1 MAAANSPLGQVEE
14 MAQNGAPEPQ
24 LSKALYQLGLDYA
37 TGHGVEKDLIEAH
50 KWLNLA
56 AVHGYSEAAV
66 DRDELARELDRR
78 DIRRALKRAREWHA
92 TH

>member
-1 MAAANSPLGQVEE
+1 MAAANSPLGRVEE
-14 MAQNGAPEPQ
+14 LAQNGAPEPQ
-24 LSKALYQLGLDYA
+24 LGKALYRLGLDYA

-56 AVHGYSEAAV
+56 AVHGSSEAAV

-78 DIRRALKRAREWHA
+78 EIRRALKRAREWHA

>member
-1 MAAANSPLGQVEE
+1 MAAAENPLGRVEE
-14 MAQNGAPEPQ
+14 LAQIGAPEHT

-56 AVHGYSEAAV
+56 AVHGYAEAAV
-66 DRDELARELDRR
+66 DRDELAQELSRR
-78 DIRRALKRAREWHA
+78 QIRRALKRAREWHA